1 VIYIGEERCSK
12 LIPTWVISC
21 IDYIYFQKVPQ
32 VGIHNMWMGGS
43 TSTFWS
49 IYIHLNNFLVPSML
63 CVCVCVCV
71 YSFVEVWWIF
81 LWTMNGF
88 FCGRSRDWFVEIWWT
103 HEIWWT
109 LLWVGLHLQVS
120 LHLLLSPFT
129 SQVVVHIA

>member
-1 VIYIGEERCSK
+1 MYIGEEICSK

-63 CVCVCVCV
+63 CVCV

-81 LWTMNGF
+81 LWKIKGLI
-88 FCGRSRDWFVEIWWT
+88 CGNLVDPRNLVDPLMGGVAFASKFASIIITFYIPSSSAYCLVCD
-103 HEIWWT
+103 
-109 LLWVGLHLQVS
+109 
-120 LHLLLSPFT
+120 
-129 SQVVVHIA
+129 